1 MRVGSAS
8 RRRDLLG
15 AAAGTVALGAGFVST
30 ARAATARGP
39 LVVVG
44 PWEIGGLAPA
54 RSGYVFARM
63 QVAETLVDI
72 GDDGTP
78 VPGLAASW
86 AASGDGLLWRFT
98 LRAGARFHD
107 GSPVTAAAVARSLRE
122 STTPP
127 AALGLVPIRSID
139 ADGDGTVA
147 IRLKAPFA
155 GLAALLSH
163 YSAIVL
169 APASYGRDGTVQSI
183 VATGPYRITTLAP
196 PQQLDAERFD
206 AWSGGPPPAVERVR
220 YLVASRAETRSMMAE
235 SGQAD
240 LAFSLDPASVTR
252 LSSRNGAAI
261 ASVLLPRTLIVKL
274 NAGLPALGDL
284 RVRRALA
291 FAIDRDGIA
300 RALMRDPTLAATQLF
315 PPSMT
320 GWHDPARAPLGHD
333 PVAAAR
339 LLDEA
344 GWRLAGERRLD
355 ARGQPLALVLR
366 TFPDRPELPTI
377 AAALQAQWRRVGIE
391 VTVSIG
397 NSGDIPLAHRDGT
410 LQLALA
416 ARNYGAVADPVG
428 TLMQDFGAAGGDW
441 GATGWRDDAVVAA
454 LEALAAGRLS
464 GPDAARARGRVA
476 GGLHEGLPVIPVAWY
491 RQQVAVS
498 RRIGEVR
505 LDPFERSY
513 RLTQIRWRG

>member
-1 MRVGSAS
+1 MRAGPAS
-8 RRRDLLG
+8 RRRGLLG
-15 AAAGTVALGAGFVST
+15 AAAAALATGVARPVQAETG
-30 ARAATARGP
+30 RAP

-72 GDDGTP
+72 GEDGVP
-78 VPGLAASW
+78 MPGLAASW
-86 AASGDGLLWRFT
+86 STSPDGLHWRFV
-98 LRAGARFHD
+98 LRGGARFHD
-107 GSPVTAAAVARSLRE
+107 GSPVTADAVARSLRE
-122 STTPP
+122 ATTPP
-127 AALGLVPIRSID
+127 AALGLAPIRSID
-139 ADGDGTVA
+139 ADRDGAVA
-147 IRLKAPFA
+147 IRLKTPFG
-155 GLAALLSH
+155 GLASLMSH
-163 YSAIVL
+163 YSAIIL
-169 APASYGRDGTVQSI
+169 APASYGRDGAVRSI

-206 AWSGGPPPAVERVR
+206 AWHGDGPPPAVARVR

-240 LAFSLDPASVTR
+240 LAFSLDPASVSR
-252 LSSRNGAAI
+252 LSSRNSAAI

-274 NAGLPALGDL
+274 NAGLPALGDS

-291 FAIDRDGIA
+291 LAIDRDGIA
-300 RALMRDPTLAATQLF
+300 RALMRDATLAATQLF
-315 PPSMT
+315 PPSMS
-320 GWHDPARAPLGHD
+320 GWHDPARLALSHD
-333 PVAAAR
+333 LVAAAR

-344 GWRLAGERRLD
+344 GWRLAADTRRD
-355 ARGQPLALVLR
+355 ARGQALALGLR

-377 AAALQAQWRRVGIE
+377 AAALQAQWRRIGVE

-416 ARNYGAVADPVG
+416 ARNYGAMADPVG
-428 TLMQDFGAAGGDW
+428 TLLQDFGAGGGDW
-441 GATGWRDDAVVAA
+441 GATGWRDDTVVAA
-454 LEALAAGRLS
+454 LDALSSGKASATEATRMRRRIA
-464 GPDAARARGRVA
+464 DA
-476 GGLHEGLPVIPVAWY
+476 LHDELPVIPVAWY

-498 RRIGEVR
+498 RRIDPVR

-513 RLTQIRWRG
+513 RLTQIRWRR

>member
-1 MRVGSAS
+1 MRDAPQS
-8 RRRDLLG
+8 RRRALLG
-15 AAAGTVALGAGFVST
+15 AAAAALASGV
-30 ARAATARGP
+30 ARAGDAAAGRTP

-54 RSGYVFARM
+54 RSGFVFARM

-72 GDDGTP
+72 GDDGVP

-86 AASGDGLLWRFT
+86 TTSGDGLQWRFA

-107 GSPVTAAAVARSLRE
+107 GSPVTAGAVARSLRE
-122 STTPP
+122 ATTPP
-127 AALGLVPIRSID
+127 AALGLAPIRSID
-139 ADGDGTVA
+139 ADRDGVVA
-147 IRLKAPFA
+147 IRLKTPFA

-169 APASYGRDGTVQSI
+169 APASYGRDGAVQSI
-183 VATGPYRITTLAP
+183 VATGPYRVTALAP

-206 AWSGGPPPAVERVR
+206 GWNGGGPLPEVERVR

-252 LSSRNGAAI
+252 LSSRNSAAI

-274 NAGLPALGDL
+274 NAGLPALGDV

-291 FAIDRDGIA
+291 LAIDREGIA
-300 RALMRDPTLAATQLF
+300 RALMRDATLAATQLF

-333 PVAAAR
+333 PASAAR

-344 GWRLAGERRLD
+344 GWRLTAGTRRN
-355 ARGQPLALVLR
+355 AGGTPLTLMLR

-377 AAALQAQWRRVGIE
+377 AAALQAQWRRVGVE
-391 VTVSIG
+391 VSVSIG

-428 TLMQDFGAAGGDW
+428 TLLQDFGAGGGDW
-441 GATGWRDDAVVAA
+441 GATGWRDETVVDA
-454 LEALAAGRLS
+454 LDALATGRAS
-464 GPDAARARGRVA
+464 GGEAARARSRVA
-476 GGLHEGLPVIPVAWY
+476 SALHEGLPVIPVSWY

-498 RRIGEVR
+498 RRIVQVD

-513 RLTQIRWRG
+513 RLTRIRWRR